1 VPATTSRLALNP
13 APKAAQ
19 QTARQSRKTRLLKLG
34 RQFHLYIGVFS
45 APALLFFALSG
56 ALQTLS
62 LHEAKKGSDYKPP
75 RWIVVMG
82 EIHKKQTIEWLV
94 HKSQSTVT
102 EDVRTQDRHGINEA
116 SRDTSHVPTRSAH
129 HPLLLK
135 VFFVI
140 VSLGFFSSV
149 LTGVYMSYKY
159 NRNQR
164 LVTAVLLVG
173 FITPVLLL
181 LA

>member
-1 VPATTSRLALNP
+1 MPVITPRLALDP
-13 APKAAQ
+13 SPKAAQ
-19 QTARQSRKTRLLKLG
+19 QTARRSSKARLLKLG

-56 ALQTLS
+56 ALQTFS
-62 LHEAKKGSDYKPP
+62 LHEAKKGCDYKPP

-82 EIHKKQTIEWLV
+82 EIHKKQAIESLV
-94 HKSQSTVT
+94 HKSQSAVM
-102 EDVRTQDRHGINEA
+102 EDVWTQDRHGINEA
-116 SRDTSHVPTRSAH
+116 SRGTSHAPTRSAH

-140 VSLGFFSSV
+140 VSLGFLSSV

-173 FITPVLLL
+173 LITPVLLL

>member
-1 VPATTSRLALNP
+1 MPATTSRLALDP
-13 APKAAQ
+13 SPKAAQ
-19 QTARQSRKTRLLKLG
+19 QTARQSSKTRLLKLG

-45 APALLFFALSG
+45 APALLFFVLSG
-56 ALQTLS
+56 ALQTFS

-82 EIHKKQTIEWLV
+82 EIHKKQAIEPPI
-94 HKSQSTVT
+94 HKSQSAVT
-102 EDVRTQDRHGINEA
+102 EAVQTPDRDGVKDTSRGINHA
-116 SRDTSHVPTRSAH
+116 PPRSAH
-129 HPLLLK
+129 HPILLK

-159 NRNQR
+159 NRNPR